1 MSNLNDLPIRLISVN
16 SRTAIVEPW
25 GFPMECEYEFEEG
38 EAPILGP
45 NGFEHPGCPDN
56 AVLLSCTVAGVDI
69 TEMLSNAQTERLE
82 DAILEQLER

>member
-16 SRTAIVEPW
+16 SRTAIVQVW
-25 GFPMECEYEFEEG
+25 GFPMEVSYEFEEG

-56 AVLLSCTVAGVDI
+56 AVLLSCTVGGVDI
-69 TEMLSNAQTERLE
+69 TEMLSNSQQTRIE
-82 DAILEQLER
+82 DAILAQREG